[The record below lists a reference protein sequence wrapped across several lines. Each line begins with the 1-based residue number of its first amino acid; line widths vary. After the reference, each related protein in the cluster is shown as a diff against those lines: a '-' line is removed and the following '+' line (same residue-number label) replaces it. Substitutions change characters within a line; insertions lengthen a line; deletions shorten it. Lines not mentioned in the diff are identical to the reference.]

1 MQLRCARWLTW
12 PWRSRLVRHRGAER
26 PRLERRLRVSRKRKQ
41 TARAGGDG
49 GQVTMRLHAASCRAQ
64 HTTATRN
71 TPRGAYRGIYYTGSG
86 RVLLVK
92 RCGGNLVG

>member
-49 GQVTMRLHAASCRAQ
+49 GQVTMRLHAEHNTQRQ
-64 HTTATRN
+64 HATHHRV
-71 TPRGAYRGIYYTGSG
+71 PYRGICYTGSG
-86 RVLLVK
+86 HVLLVK
-92 RCGGNLVG
+92 RCGDNLVG